1 MIKKKNKPLWRGWF
15 IFCLKLNDEID
26 NLKKSFQDGCN
37 TICRCITSLGVN
49 TPDNSAVNTITDNI
63 RTLYNNRYTSGY
75 NQGIVDADAR
85 VNTSSASYVAGYNA
99 GRLQGQQDVIS
110 NPGDYGIGTAKVTK
124 INYRV
129 TEYWGDD
136 SASAESSFIISY
148 GSDGNISGVTGRYFS
163 HFDSRIV
170 VEPTGWS

>member
-1 MIKKKNKPLWRGWF
+1 M
-15 IFCLKLNDEID
+15 
-26 NLKKSFQDGCN
+26 KKSFQDGVDSLYN
-37 TICRCITSLGVN
+37 KLVSLGF
-49 TPDNSAVNTITDNI
+49 TPDNKTPQAIINAIQKVYSD
-63 RTLYNNRYTSGY
+63 RYNSGY